1 MRTHLLAVIALT
13 AIFIL
18 ACDDNTEDV
27 GQSLTDYMDEVNITT
42 DTFVVTSRSILAD
55 SVLSRNTI
63 GYLGKVKDPETGAY
77 ITGDFMAQFNVLEDY
92 QMFPDED
99 SVTSRNELGEV
110 VADSCELRLFC
121 TNYFGDSTAIMKVTV
136 MEMATPM
143 EEGVKYYSNFDPE
156 EEGLIREDGMHKN
169 KVYSIYDQR
178 VTEEER
184 DTGSYST
191 NIQIKLDDEYT
202 DVNGNTYDNYG
213 TYLMRTYYSNPDY
226 YYNFYRFIHHV
237 CPGFYI
243 KTKEGIGSM
252 AYIETSRIN
261 VFLHFISDGDT
272 VNTYIPFSGTE
283 EVLQTT
289 NITNDDDRLQELVDD
304 QTCTYLKTPAGIFTE
319 LTLPVEEIMEG
330 HENDTLNTAKIVL
343 TRINNTVQGEYT
355 LDTPSA
361 LLLVPKD
368 SMYTFFENEE
378 IIDNVTAFLATNASS
393 DYSLSGSDNEDNTY
407 TFNNVSELV
416 VQMMENKNNGVASE
430 DWNKAV
436 VIPVTTTSNSSGS
449 IVKIVHDMSLSQT
462 KLVGGEDN
470 QKDDILVTV
479 IYSKFSPND

>member
-289 NITNDDDRLQELVDD
+289 NITNDEDRLQELADD

-319 LTLPVEEIMEG
+319 LTLPVEEIMDG

>member
-1 MRTHLLAVIALT
+1 MRTHLFAVIALT

-92 QMFPDED
+92 EMFPDED

-156 EEGLIREDGMHKN
+156 EEGMIREDGMHKN

-289 NITNDDDRLQELVDD
+289 NITNDDDRLQELADD

-319 LTLPVEEIMEG
+319 LTLPVEEIMDG

-436 VIPVTTTSNSSGS
+436 IIPVTTTSNSSGS

>member
-156 EEGLIREDGMHKN
+156 EEGMIREDGMHKN

-289 NITNDDDRLQELVDD
+289 NITNDEDRLQELADD

-319 LTLPVEEIMEG
+319 LTLPVEEIMDG

>member
-92 QMFPDED
+92 EMFPDED

-121 TNYFGDSTAIMKVTV
+121 TNYFGDSTAVMKVTV

-156 EEGLIREDGMHKN
+156 EEGMIREDGMHKN

-289 NITNDDDRLQELVDD
+289 NITNDDDRLQELADD

-319 LTLPVEEIMEG
+319 LTLPVEEIMDG

>member
-156 EEGLIREDGMHKN
+156 EEGMIREDGMHKN

-289 NITNDDDRLQELVDD
+289 NITNDDDRLQELADD

-319 LTLPVEEIMEG
+319 LTLPVEEIMDG